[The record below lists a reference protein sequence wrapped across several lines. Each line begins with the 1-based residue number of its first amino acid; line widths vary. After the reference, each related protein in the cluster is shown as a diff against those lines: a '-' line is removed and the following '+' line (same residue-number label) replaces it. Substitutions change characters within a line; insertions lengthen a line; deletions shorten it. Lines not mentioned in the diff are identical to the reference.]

1 MKGNKKMF
9 NNIIVYGYENDKLW
23 FGRVSLWSWL
33 MAFFIN
39 GRLIAVKPIKGYERY
54 AYYPK
59 VMLTSLDGA
68 NITNYHPRESSPIHS
83 IALAERR
90 KGGIKTTF
98 SIH

>member
-1 MKGNKKMF
+1 MF

-39 GRLIAVKPIKGYERY
+39 GRFIAVKPIKGYEKY

-59 VMLTSLDGA
+59 IMLTSLDWA
-68 NITNYHPRESSPIHS
+68 NITNDHLRENDPIHS
-83 IALAERR
+83 IAWAERR
-90 KGGIKTTF
+90 KGGIKTTVP
-98 SIH
+98 IH